1 MAKSAPLLDWCIV
14 RLGEDLSWWVEEI
27 SDEVHWD
34 VDGLSIIDPRQVSHI
49 IELLEPLRDYGFDVD
64 VFDMAFISFGIDKDL
79 GKGRIRLTR
88 VKDSLLESDDK
99 LFALPDVMDEET
111 GPYAD
116 FIDHIMKIRVKM
128 LNDTFEFE
136 QSLTVDE
143 VEDELREIQ
152 NNSLIEGTSVHLYDE
167 ITAILDYV
175 PAGWEID
182 DEDED
187 KPAGDDEDDFPD
199 IDEDEDSEEAEK
211 LKGDESL
218 RWDDDEEEEEEEEG
232 ADDEEEE
239 DEEEEDEDD
248 LDDEDEEEDGDKKAG
263 RRRR

>member
-14 RLGEDLSWWVEEI
+14 RLGEDLNWWVEEI
-27 SDEVHWD
+27 SDDIHWD

-49 IELLEPLRDYGFDVD
+49 LELLEPLRDYGFDAD
-64 VFDMAFISFGIDKDL
+64 IFDMAFISFGIDKDL

-116 FIDHIMKIRVKM
+116 FIDHIMKTRVKM

-143 VEDELREIQ
+143 VEDELREAQ

-167 ITAILDYV
+167 VIAILDYV
-175 PAGWEID
+175 PAGWEVDD
-182 DEDED
+182 DEDD
-187 KPAGDDEDDFPD
+187 KAGGEDEDDFPD
-199 IDEDEDSEEAEK
+199 IDEHEDDEEAEK

-218 RWDDDEEEEEEEEG
+218 RWD
-232 ADDEEEE
+232 EEEE
-239 DEEEEDEDD
+239 DEEDDDDSEDEDDEDLDEDDED
-248 LDDEDEEEDGDKKAG
+248 LDDEDEDIGRKAG
-263 RRRR
+263 KRRR